1 MRRLGRLTELFGG
14 EGPDQLPCEDVGGID
29 ERDAA
34 EFLFGERERDLGAA
48 EDDRVGVS
56 GKAASRIGE
65 VLRQSAEGHQ
75 ILCITHTAQIAAL
88 ADCHLLIQ
96 KNITNERTYT
106 EIHPLDENG
115 RVEALARLISGDHVT
130 ELSLANAREMLGRN
144 AEK

>member
-1 MRRLGRLTELFGG
+1 MADKDAVPTVIYDE
-14 EGPDQLPCEDVGGID
+14 ID
-29 ERDAA
+29 S
-34 EFLFGERERDLGAA
+34 
-48 EDDRVGVS
+48 GVS

-130 ELSLANAREMLGRN
+130 ELSLILKYRMDTLLQMWAIQLSSPYCKALSS
-144 AEK
+144 ALL